1 MKLMTRDTDYAIRAL
16 VFMAQHKKEIVS
28 VSRLVGALG
37 IPRPF
42 LRKLLQVLNN
52 KGILK
57 SYKGTGG
64 GFILARPENKINVI
78 DLIRIFQDDLSIN
91 ECLFKKGICPE
102 IRTCALRKKINS
114 IKTYALSQLKPVTI
128 AALLEEGG

>member
-1 MKLMTRDTDYAIRAL
+1 MKLITRDTDYAIRAL
-16 VFMAQHKKEIVS
+16 VFMAKHKKEIVS
-28 VSRLVGALG
+28 ASRMVEALG

-64 GFILARPENKINVI
+64 GFLLAKADNKINVI
-78 DLIRIFQDDLSIN
+78 DLIGIFQDDLSIN
-91 ECLFKKGICPE
+91 ECLFKKGICPN
-102 IRTCALRKKINS
+102 IRTCALRKKINN
-114 IKTYALSQLKPVTI
+114 IKTYAVSQLKPVTI
-128 AALLEEGG
+128 AALLGEGS